1 MKSSL
6 SRLGCAILAVSI
18 FVYGAG
24 CIRATQAIY
33 PVDTVVVING
43 KAITEQDF
51 KDETIKKE
59 ISAKMLQIIMQL
71 DSSAQ
76 TPTAGTLK
84 ILGLSADQLS
94 EDQKRYIT
102 SIERNYPDK
111 PINQNVIFNRIVREE
126 VQYQEAVQQGY
137 IVSNEEAQAILK
149 QANGAS
155 DQANESDPT
164 SQKIMTETNAVMNEY
179 GFASQNDYL
188 NWNLPKTARSIAI
201 QRMQNKFDEKMAAQY
216 SELNMFP
223 LRIAQYNA
231 WDDYT
236 EFLLRAAEVEIKQGN
251 YVLEY
256 YGKPWEMGRLDLKG

>member
-1 MKSSL
+1 MKSIF
-6 SRLGCAILAVSI
+6 SRLAFAILAVFI
-18 FVYGAG
+18 CIYIVG
-24 CIRATQAIY
+24 CTRFTQAVY
-33 PVDTVVVING
+33 PEDTIVFVNG

-51 KDETIKKE
+51 KDETIKRE
-59 ISAKMLQIIMQL
+59 ISTKMLPKIMQL

-111 PINQNVIFNRIVREE
+111 PINQNAIFNHLVRQE
-126 VQYQEAVQQGY
+126 VLHQEAVNQSY
-137 IVSNEEAQAILK
+137 IVSNEEAQETLK
-149 QANGAS
+149 QANEAS
-155 DQANESDPT
+155 EQASEFDSTGQKFMEEYNKVLKDNGFN
-164 SQKIMTETNAVMNEY
+164 SQD
-179 GFASQNDYL
+179 DYL
-188 NWNLPKTARSIAI
+188 NWNLPKTTRLMAI

-216 SELNMFP
+216 SELSDFP

-231 WDDYT
+231 WEDYT
-236 EFLLRAAEVEIKQGN
+236 EFLLKTANIEIKKGN

-256 YGKPWEMGRLDLKG
+256 YGKPWELGSLDL